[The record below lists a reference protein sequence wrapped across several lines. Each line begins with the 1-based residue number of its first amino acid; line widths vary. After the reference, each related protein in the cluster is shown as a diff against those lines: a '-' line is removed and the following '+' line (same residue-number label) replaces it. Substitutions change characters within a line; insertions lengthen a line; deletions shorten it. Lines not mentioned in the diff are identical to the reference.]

1 MFCNNCGTRVEDEDL
16 FCPNCGVR
24 LEQSNNDIANNGI
37 YNTSPMTKNRTQERL
52 KTEITK
58 WVPERK
64 NLKWLVIGIGAI
76 FALLVLVFFIVNSKH
91 STVVGEWKSKDL
103 LQVGELAKE
112 ILVEE
117 AGVSESMADI
127 IVSVTGLGVGDHLT
141 FDFEGDDESG
151 YIYPSFHN
159 FSAKF
164 IGDFTYKIVD
174 DNRMKLAYEANIDI
188 PMFGSIPIDIS
199 YRAKYSV
206 KRDTLSLDLFGYTVQ
221 FVRQ

>member
-127 IVSVTGLGVGDHLT
+127 IAVSYTHLT
-141 FDFEGDDESG
+141 LPTTP
-151 YIYPSFHN
+151 Y
-159 FSAKF
+159 
-164 IGDFTYKIVD
+164 V
-174 DNRMKLAYEANIDI
+174 
-188 PMFGSIPIDIS
+188 
-199 YRAKYSV
+199 
-206 KRDTLSLDLFGYTVQ
+206 
-221 FVRQ
+221 